1 MVAPNNG
8 FWPLPCAGLCSEPA
22 GWLDPGACRRAMR
35 CYRET
40 SPPPTSSSRGNTAA
54 FRGRCAVSLSQFS
67 NKKTKRGKTKPP
79 GKVAGAHFVCSLTGF
94 ARRAQLAS
102 SIYLFFKSLTHE
114 SVGWLGGKTQ
124 PAIKEIVDERHG
136 VDTVPTHRSRLLQI
150 PCFRAS
156 TGQLELRFLA
166 LRSRSRR
173 QAHLKSSTVVS

>member
-1 MVAPNNG
+1 MATS
-8 FWPLPCAGLCSEPA
+8 PCRVLLRARHSRAWVPA
-22 GWLDPGACRRAMR
+22 VWLDPGACGRAMLMLAGDLA
-35 CYRET
+35 
-40 SPPPTSSSRGNTAA
+40 PPTSSSRGNIEA
-54 FRGRCAVSLSQFS
+54 FRGRCAVSLSEFS
-67 NKKTKRGKTKPP
+67 NKKTKRGKMKPP

-114 SVGWLGGKTQ
+114 SVCWLGGKTQ
-124 PAIKEIVDERHG
+124 PAIKEIADERHG

-166 LRSRSRR
+166 LRSRSHR

>member
-1 MVAPNNG
+1 MCSQANCHQHELIVPCTTFLSG
-8 FWPLPCAGLCSEPA
+8 VFPPLLQAG
-22 GWLDPGACRRAMR
+22 
-35 CYRET
+35 
-40 SPPPTSSSRGNTAA
+40 
-54 FRGRCAVSLSQFS
+54 Q
-67 NKKTKRGKTKPP
+67 
-79 GKVAGAHFVCSLTGF
+79 
-94 ARRAQLAS
+94 RAQLAS

-124 PAIKEIVDERHG
+124 PAIKEIADERHG

-166 LRSRSRR
+166 LRSRSYR

>member
-1 MVAPNNG
+1 MLRASRVAGPRG
-8 FWPLPCAGLCSEPA
+8 LRKGHADAAGR
-22 GWLDPGACRRAMR
+22 PGPH
-35 CYRET
+35 
-40 SPPPTSSSRGNTAA
+40 PPPPAVGTAA
-54 FRGRCAVSLSQFS
+54 FRGRCAGSLSQFS
-67 NKKTKRGKTKPP
+67 NKKTQRGKTKPP

-124 PAIKEIVDERHG
+124 PAIKEIADERHG

-156 TGQLELRFLA
+156 AGQLGLRFLA